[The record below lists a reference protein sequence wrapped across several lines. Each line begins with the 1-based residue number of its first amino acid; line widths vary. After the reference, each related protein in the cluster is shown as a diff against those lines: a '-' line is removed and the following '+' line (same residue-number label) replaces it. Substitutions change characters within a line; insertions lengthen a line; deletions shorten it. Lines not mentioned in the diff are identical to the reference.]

1 MKNIEKSR
9 GVVRTSSNQQER
21 DHLDTYTINVSTPN
35 DMMHVHN
42 RRNTTRCMM
51 LSR

>member
-1 MKNIEKSR
+1 MKNQE

-21 DHLDTYTINVSTPN
+21 DHRATYTINASIPN

-42 RRNTTRCMM
+42 RRNTTRWMM
-51 LSR
+51 LTT